1 MATSFEQRRRDFGDR
16 LRGLRE
22 LGGLNAKQ
30 LAEALGWN
38 APKLSK
44 IETAKQTASEADLE
58 AWLAV
63 VRPPTET
70 ADALRADLAAIG
82 EAYVTWKA
90 HVRTGHRARQEEAI
104 AVEAE
109 ATVIRAVDLGVVP
122 GLLQTPE
129 YARHV
134 LLASSGF
141 HGGGQDIPD
150 AVRARMRRQQ
160 VLYEPGKTIEILMTE
175 SALLH
180 PIAPPDVM
188 AGQIHRLVAAIGTP
202 NVRFGI
208 LPVRVRLPYPLVH
221 GYWIVDQLVT
231 IETVTAEVRVTDVDE
246 VTTYGKLTDRLWSVA
261 VEGSEARALLTRAA
275 HDLATTDG

>member
-1 MATSFEQRRRDFGDR
+1 MATSFEQRRAEFGER
-16 LRGLRE
+16 LRIIREQAGLT
-22 LGGLNAKQ
+22 AKQ
-30 LAEALGWN
+30 LAAEIGWN

-44 IETAKQTASEADLE
+44 LETAKQTASPEDLE

-63 VRPPTET
+63 TTPGDIVAAE
-70 ADALRADLAAIG
+70 LREDLAAIR

-90 HVRTGHRARQEEAI
+90 QVRLGHRARQEEAVQ
-104 AVEAE
+104 VEQA
-109 ATVIRAVDLGVVP
+109 ATVIRAVDVGVVP

-134 LLASSGF
+134 LLASAGL

-150 AVRARMRRQQ
+150 AVRSRMRRQQ
-160 VLYEPGKTIEILMTE
+160 VLYEPGRTIETLMTE

-188 AGQIHRLVAAIGTP
+188 TSQIHRLLSTIGLP

-208 LPVRVRLPYPLVH
+208 LPARTRLPYPLVH
-221 GYWIVDQLVT
+221 GFWIVDQLVM
-231 IETVTAEVRVTDVDE
+231 IEFLTAEVRVSDPEE
-246 VTTYGKLTDRLWSVA
+246 VATYGKLADRLWSVA
-261 VEGSEARALLTRAA
+261 AEGNDARELLTRVAA
-275 HDLATTDG
+275 ELPAD